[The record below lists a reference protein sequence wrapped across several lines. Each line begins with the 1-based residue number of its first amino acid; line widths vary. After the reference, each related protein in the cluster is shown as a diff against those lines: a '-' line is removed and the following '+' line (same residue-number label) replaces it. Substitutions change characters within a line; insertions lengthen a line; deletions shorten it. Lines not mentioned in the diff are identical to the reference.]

1 MTLFAIRYSCWVA
14 VETPPRNRGTLE
26 TNHCRASAYDQT
38 LFGLALF
45 PRLLT
50 AVLAAT
56 LALFVLLASILYYTN
71 SEKRKYVIRITEFR
85 PVIIRRLTLARIAQH
100 FCG

>member
-56 LALFVLLASILYYTN
+56 QLFILIVQILVN
-71 SEKRKYVIRITEFR
+71 
-85 PVIIRRLTLARIAQH
+85 
-100 FCG
+100 